1 MNKFFKKLDDQLSKF
16 KYAKEWTDLV
26 KNITDIQILMDTNQ
40 KELNL
45 NDYPN
50 NEILAKRLA
59 QCLNKDLPGG
69 LHEVSIKLYSF
80 VLHNLAS
87 NNNQNLGKNLA
98 LFSSGLFPFY
108 QYASAQN
115 KINYLESIIKKV
127 YLCINNTE
135 LELCL
140 PGLLVSILPCLDEN
154 NEQITKNVI
163 EVFNDIS
170 SKIDEKIFYGILWS
184 IILRNPKLRSS
195 GMEYMKKSIPTYD
208 SYKNEDCIEKRLKDK
223 EIYYPNFDILVI
235 NTLCSVIQDDDVL
248 IVRSGMDFIIQ
259 RFPIYDKDII
269 SDESKIKILISVLK
283 LLIKKEYST
292 IRRVGTWIL
301 NEDLGEDVNINDSK
315 IKYILYL
322 LIEALKRIFYIDK
335 DSPPKNL
342 SKTLT
347 DNIQLIKNFLELQ
360 DSLSYG
366 ILSQISYDIIK
377 SIIYYW
383 INELNYKDDAYND
396 EIITTVNSFFSNN
409 FLELLWESL
418 SNNLKGF
425 KVEENNENLI
435 DLLEELV
442 QILEFCNIYI
452 GLTKPDL
459 KVKYYA
465 SIISNLLNIIS
476 QINVTSKDIGKI
488 KSIIS
493 IIHVFTRRLQKTEEE
508 FKDLNNNNDDNSSK
522 DIYNMNNNQN
532 EKNELLNDKFIISQE
547 SSFKNISQIDSYSK
561 ILEEL
566 TKSILQYQKYYIS
579 LSKNFL
585 NYNIEEH
592 NLRTSIKVFK
602 QSTEVLIR
610 LQEYSLESE
619 IPDWLFELEKII
631 FQSNNTLISFEA
643 CNFIL
648 DLLLSEPNN
657 HTETFIKIQ
666 NNLLN
671 ENIDRTKL
679 IINEEDLK
687 ILLNSTI
694 MKENCFEI
702 IFCWL
707 WNFLDKEE
715 YQKYS
720 VDLLYKIFKINK
732 DKFIDLFSNTFTI
745 HKKPKI
751 LEKVIQ
757 KFTQFW
763 KLAIEY
769 YPNVIF
775 FEKGEC
781 IFKMLDYLEDE
792 YPILRHLSKSWL
804 NQHSNHF
811 PKILNPL
818 IYVFL
823 NKEIEFSLE
832 NNTILIKK
840 EYNMKS
846 IIDAFKKLKNLI
858 LNVSN
863 INDFIFEK
871 PNPNP
876 LFVNDDKLIGLF
888 PLTLENYDYLFLLI
902 NISMRF
908 IKGEL
913 QNVTNEDLIEESL
926 SVNSSACEYLELL
939 IKKINDTKI
948 LNKIAQI
955 ILIPLYYI
963 LAQKLGINNENQIN
977 KNENKEDKQDEVMQ
991 IQILE
996 IIKILIID
1004 THYEDLNSLIQLF
1017 IYDLFIK
1024 CLSTGITLNYFYVR
1038 RHYILFV
1045 EKLIPLIIPL
1055 LKEEKDFEK
1064 KKTKDELI
1072 EKISQKF
1079 ISETNKFIVKKV
1091 KYNEK
1096 SIQTNSG
1103 NRIFIL
1109 KNYLDEYK
1117 DYKTFEENDIYV
1129 ILSGLSNIV
1138 NLLMDFNKLDL
1149 TSPNEM
1155 SIKKIKDD
1163 SSNKKNNLFFGLF
1176 SDNSNDK
1183 LNDKD
1188 IGSSIYS
1195 KHLHD
1200 LISIFLIC
1208 WTNQSELY
1216 QSYDYCLNNNGILSY
1231 KENKNKNKNQN
1242 FNFKKLCSS
1251 WNKTTK
1257 GVIKDITQKLFLKNP
1272 IEFIDNYLNIW
1283 SEDFI
1288 NESNNEQNYP
1298 KIIVTKDKLY
1308 KLSMIE
1314 LLHSIDIDLN
1324 VILYTITQ
1332 ILKKKYDKNYIKT
1345 TYTKGQNKI
1354 LKTPFNEALFESK
1367 LCHFIYSYILLESSI
1382 KKKEN
1387 EKIIDI
1393 WKELINILT
1402 LLYENS
1408 KISHT
1413 FCWIYELI
1421 SLMMDIYPKND
1432 IGNNDIFDNITEFV
1446 DNITEK
1452 LSNIAFN
1459 NKFESNFQID
1469 EYLILPIC
1477 PSLYTQIVS
1486 NRFPNI
1492 DYYKIINS
1500 SIKINNIK
1508 DNENIIRKS
1517 SEEVFDNELKL
1528 ENTKYNNDE
1537 FNDRFDY
1544 LFYSTYMKT
1553 CLMTSSYETRE
1564 KKSKILFQ
1572 DLNENYRKIAFFT
1585 LKFLFYKIYKSLGK
1599 DLYYPFKPMLKNI
1612 MNCIENDNDDNYF
1625 YTEIATQF
1633 LNDLIHYDKAKVC
1646 QVSGQNIFE
1655 YFSKET
1661 FFKTSLTKLRNW
1673 KEIIANYSDINKDII
1688 NILIKQMDGIFS
1700 KKNDSVIVKK
1710 LRRISFVI
1718 YSSKKDTFE
1727 KNFNSIKELIKEFFT
1742 DYNNSNEIEKELFLM
1757 LRILFLRFNH
1767 DNIMEM
1773 IRSFWPIIFNEL
1785 VNNLEKKNKENTKIN
1800 NEKEELKLESY
1811 KFIELLSLANIEEF
1825 SLYQWIFIID
1835 TFDMERLNI
1844 QNKNSLLQNILNNN
1858 QIFRPYSLDCID
1870 DWNDYQ
1876 EYMKSQNKAKS
1887 TLIINIEPKN
1897 KNNLKNELIKKIK
1910 KFFFSIGDMNNYKGE
1925 VNYSNIEEIIE
1936 KDFKEEIKK

>member
-1 MNKFFKKLDDQLSKF
+1 MDKFFKKLDDLLSKF

-45 NDYPN
+45 NNYPN

-69 LHEVSIKLYSF
+69 LHEVSIKLYAF
-80 VLHNLAS
+80 VLHNLSS
-87 NNNQNLGKNLA
+87 NNSQNLGKNLA

-127 YLCINNTE
+127 YLCINSTE

-154 NEQITKNVI
+154 NDKITKNVI

-170 SKIDEKIFYGILWS
+170 SKINAKIFYGVLWS

-195 GMEYMKKSIPTYD
+195 GMAYLIKSIPTYD
-208 SYKNEDCIEKRLKDK
+208 SYKNENSIEKILKDK
-223 EIYYPNFDILVI
+223 EIYYPNFDILVV
-235 NTLCSVIQDDDVL
+235 NTLCSVIEDDDVL
-248 IVRSGMDFIIQ
+248 IVRTGMDFILN
-259 RFPIYDKDII
+259 RFPIYDKNII

-283 LLIKKEYST
+283 LLIKKEDST
-292 IRRVGTWIL
+292 VRRVGNWIL
-301 NEDLGEDVNINDSK
+301 NEDSGEDVNINDSK
-315 IKYILYL
+315 IKYILEL
-322 LIEALKRIFYIDK
+322 LIEAFKRIFYIDNE
-335 DSPPKNL
+335 SPPKNL
-342 SKTLT
+342 SKTLI
-347 DNIQLIKNFLELQ
+347 DNIQIIKNFLEKQ
-360 DSLSYG
+360 VSLSYG
-366 ILSQISYDIIK
+366 ILSQISYNIIK

-383 INELNYKDDAYND
+383 SNELNYKDDADND
-396 EIITTVNSFFSNN
+396 KIIKTVNSFFSNN

-418 SNNLKGF
+418 SKNLEGF
-425 KVEENNENLI
+425 KVEENNENFI

-442 QILEFCNIYI
+442 QILKFCNIYI
-452 GLTKPDL
+452 GLKKPDL

-476 QINVTSKDIGKI
+476 QIKITPKDIGKLR
-488 KSIIS
+488 SIIS
-493 IIHVFTRRLQKTEEE
+493 IIYVFTRKLQKPDEKY
-508 FKDLNNNNDDNSSK
+508 KDLNNNNDDNSNK
-522 DIYNMNNNQN
+522 ELYNMNNNQN
-532 EKNELLNDKFIISQE
+532 EKNELLNSKFIISQE
-547 SSFKNISQIDSYSK
+547 SSFKTISQIDSYSK

-566 TKSILQYQKYYIS
+566 TQSILQYQKYYIS
-579 LSKNFL
+579 LSENII
-585 NYNIEEH
+585 NCNIEEH
-592 NLRTSIKVFK
+592 NLRNIIKVFK

-610 LQEYSLESE
+610 LQEYAQQNE
-619 IPDWLFELEKII
+619 IPEWIFELEKII
-631 FQSNNTLISFEA
+631 FQSNPLISFEA

-648 DLLLSEPNN
+648 DLLLSDSTNN
-657 HTETFIKIQ
+657 TETFIKIQ
-666 NNLLN
+666 NHLLN

-702 IFCWL
+702 IFSYL

-715 YQKYS
+715 YQKNC

-732 DKFIDLFSNTFTI
+732 EKFVELFSNTFTI
-745 HKKPKI
+745 HNKPKI

-763 KLAIEY
+763 KLTIEY

-811 PKILNPL
+811 HKILDPL
-818 IYVFL
+818 INVFL

-832 NNTILIKK
+832 NNTLLIKK

-846 IIDAFKKLKNLI
+846 IIDAFKKIKNLI
-858 LNVSN
+858 LNISN
-863 INDFIFEK
+863 IIDFILDKPK
-871 PNPNP
+871 PNP
-876 LFVNDDKLIGLF
+876 LEVNDDKLIGLF

-902 NISMRF
+902 NISIRF
-908 IKGEL
+908 IKGEIE
-913 QNVTNEDLIEESL
+913 NVINEDLIEESL
-926 SVNSSACEYLELL
+926 SVNSSACEFLELL
-939 IKKINDTKI
+939 IKKINNTKL
-948 LNKIAQI
+948 LNEIAQKT
-955 ILIPLYYI
+955 LIPIYYI
-963 LAQKLGINNENQIN
+963 LAQKLNINKDNQIN
-977 KNENKEDKQDEVMQ
+977 TNENKEVKQDEVMQ

-996 IIKILIID
+996 ILKILIID
-1004 THYEDLNSLIQLF
+1004 THYDDLKSLIQLF
-1017 IYDLFIK
+1017 TFDLFIK

-1038 RHYILFV
+1038 RHYISFV
-1045 EKLIPLIIPL
+1045 EKFIPLILTL
-1055 LKEEKDFEK
+1055 LKEGKDINEK
-1064 KKTKDELI
+1064 KKNEDLI
-1072 EKISQKF
+1072 ETISQKF

-1096 SIQTNSG
+1096 LIQTNSEI
-1103 NRIFIL
+1103 NQVFIL
-1109 KNYLDEYK
+1109 KNYLDVYK

-1149 TSPNEM
+1149 TNPTEESR
-1155 SIKKIKDD
+1155 KKIKDD
-1163 SSNKKNNLFFGLF
+1163 STNKKNIFFGLF

-1183 LNDKD
+1183 INDKD
-1188 IGSSIYS
+1188 VGSSIYS

-1208 WTNQSELY
+1208 WTNQSDLY
-1216 QSYDYCLNNNGILSY
+1216 ESYDYCLNNNGILSY
-1231 KENKNKNKNQN
+1231 KENKNQNQN
-1242 FNFKKLCSS
+1242 YDFTKLSSS
-1251 WNKTTK
+1251 WTKTTK
-1257 GVIKDITQKLFLKNP
+1257 GIIKDITQKLFLKNP
-1272 IEFIDNYLNIW
+1272 IEFLENYLNIW
-1283 SEDFI
+1283 NEDFT
-1288 NESNNEQNYP
+1288 NESNNEQNYS
-1298 KIIVTKDKLY
+1298 KITITKDKLY

-1314 LLHSIDIDLN
+1314 LLHSIDIDLD
-1324 VILYTITQ
+1324 VIFYSITQ

-1345 TYTKGQNKI
+1345 KYIKGQNKV
-1354 LKTPFNEALFESK
+1354 LKSPFDEALFESK
-1367 LCHFIYSYILLESSI
+1367 LCHFIYSYILLESTI

-1413 FCWIYELI
+1413 LCWIYELI
-1421 SLMMDIYPKND
+1421 SLMLDIYPKNN
-1432 IGNNDIFDNITEFV
+1432 IGNNDIFDNTVELV
-1446 DNITEK
+1446 DNLTEK

-1459 NKFESNFQID
+1459 NKFESNFQKDD

-1477 PSLYTQIVS
+1477 PSLYTQIIS
-1486 NRFPNI
+1486 NQFPNI
-1492 DYYKIINS
+1492 DYYKITNS
-1500 SIKINNIK
+1500 SIKIQNIK
-1508 DNENIIRKS
+1508 ENENLTRKS
-1517 SEEVFDNELKL
+1517 TGEYFNSNENNELKL
-1528 ENTKYNNDE
+1528 ENIKNNDDE
-1537 FNDRFDY
+1537 FNNRFDY
-1544 LFYSTYMKT
+1544 IFYSSYLKS
-1553 CLMTSSYETRE
+1553 CLMNSSYEIKE
-1564 KKSKILFQ
+1564 KRTKIASQ

-1585 LKFLFYKIYKSLGK
+1585 LKFLFYKLYKSLGK

-1612 MNCIENDNDDNYF
+1612 MNCIENDNDDTF
-1625 YTEIATQF
+1625 YSEISTQF
-1633 LNDLIHYDKAKVC
+1633 LNDLMHYDKEKVC

-1661 FFKTSLTKLRNW
+1661 FFKKSLTKLRNW
-1673 KEIIANYSDINKDII
+1673 KEIISNYSDINKDII

-1718 YSSKKDTFE
+1718 YSSKKDTFV
-1727 KNFNSIKELIKEFFT
+1727 KNFNSIKDIIKEFFT

-1767 DNIMEM
+1767 DIIIEM

-1785 VNNLEKKNKENTKIN
+1785 VNNLEKRNKENTNIKGEN
-1800 NEKEELKLESY
+1800 EELKLESY

-1825 SLYQWIFIID
+1825 LLYQWIFIID

-1844 QNKNSLLQNILNNN
+1844 KNPNSLLQNIFNNN
-1858 QIFRPYSLDCID
+1858 KIFRPYSLDCSE
-1870 DWNDYQ
+1870 DWNDYL

-1936 KDFKEEIKK
+1936 KDFKQDIK